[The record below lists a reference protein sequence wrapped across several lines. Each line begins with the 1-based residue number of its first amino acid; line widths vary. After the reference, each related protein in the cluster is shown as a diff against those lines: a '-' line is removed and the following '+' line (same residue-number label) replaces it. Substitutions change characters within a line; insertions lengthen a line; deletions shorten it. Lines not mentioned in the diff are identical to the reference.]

1 MNKKLAI
8 HNLATSSSFN
18 ELCTITTISN
28 YSNAVAFFFS
38 IYFFSY
44 PFSFIYLFTIYL
56 PPPPRE
62 RERKKEK
69 KKDGKQE
76 GKKPLAGTRAAGVGD
91 RVGARDPGLYVHN
104 NHYL

>member
-1 MNKKLAI
+1 M
-8 HNLATSSSFN
+8 TSSSFN
-18 ELCTITTISN
+18 ELRTITTICN
-28 YSNAVAFFFS
+28 YSNVVAFFFYLLFYLS
-38 IYFFSY
+38 I
-44 PFSFIYLFTIYL
+44 FIYLSIYYL
-56 PPPPRE
+56 SSPPPRE